1 MFSFFRSTRQK
12 WIPVQYMLVDFWS
25 AERVASLPT
34 PVQGGALAPHPLM
47 SIQKQSCPQV
57 FLCHGWGAWCL
68 PWLVLPLVLLGGHW
82 LQWSVTLGGPHDLGH
97 HQGVRLIFQSCY
109 GVGVTFRVAPMWVKC
124 MFCPSLTRNTHSK
137 LQEKEKKKNHIRRR
151 LKSFYMLDLKR
162 LYALEILAV
171 SLMKVAIMDCD
182 AL

>member
-1 MFSFFRSTRQK
+1 MFAFFRSTRQK

-34 PVQGGALAPHPLM
+34 PVQGGSLAPHPLM
-47 SIQKQSCPQV
+47 SIQKQSCPGLLMPWMGSMV
-57 FLCHGWGAWCL
+57 FTMVGATIGFTGW
-68 PWLVLPLVLLGGHW
+68 PLVTMVGYFG
-82 LQWSVTLGGPHDLGH
+82 WSTWS
-97 HQGVRLIFQSCY
+97 RS
-109 GVGVTFRVAPMWVKC
+109 
-124 MFCPSLTRNTHSK
+124 PSRCEADISK
-137 LQEKEKKKNHIRRR
+137 LLWCRCHFSSRTYVGKVHVLSLAHTQNAFKASRKGKKENHIRRR